1 MLLFFLP
8 YLCRDI
14 FLLTQNFLHAEVYQ
28 GNGPYKY
35 RAGGK
40 L

>member
-28 GNGPYKY
+28 GY
-35 RAGGK
+35 RTYEYRSGSK